1 MRHLLLQ
8 PFSAPLR
15 SRFLSVLQRLKRVGL
30 SIVFLE
36 LLLLLG
42 LLLPFRA
49 LAQPIT
55 FVTVGTTL
63 GRQNFAG
70 QSIASVTSE
79 MPAIVVAR
87 LRQDL
92 SQRTQLPLAK
102 LKLIEAKPKTW
113 NDGCLDMAAPE
124 EICTQ
129 ALVKGWRV
137 VFANANQ
144 RWIYRTDHQGR
155 ILRLER

>member
-1 MRHLLLQ
+1 MQ
-8 PFSAPLR
+8 PFSAPLE
-15 SRFLSVLQRLKRVGL
+15 SRFLSALQRLRRVSL
-30 SIVFLE
+30 SIVFLG
-36 LLLLLG
+36 LLLMG
-42 LLLPFRA
+42 LLLPSRA

-63 GRQNFAG
+63 GSQNFAG

-102 LKLIEAKPKTW
+102 LKLIEAEPKTW

-155 ILRLER
+155 VLRLER